1 MTVSSDRH
9 MLSGGVHAPVSVWRG
24 VLQRQFTF
32 SHLGGQKGGK
42 SGCWDMIAA
51 LRRRKDRF
59 DAQRVLRETMDQL
72 SCLQI
77 RAHVFVW
84 KWDVWRGL
92 SSILAN
98 LEQDDGIITV
108 TLWMIYAH
116 RQPFLCC
123 LDTIHTS
130 SGCSFMTWDSLAA
143 LALT

>member
-98 LEQDDGIITV
+98 LEQDDGDPLDDLCTSAAFSLLLGHHTYIIR
-108 TLWMIYAH
+108 L
-116 RQPFLCC
+116 FLYDVGQSRCV
-123 LDTIHTS
+123 S
-130 SGCSFMTWDSLAA
+130 VNVAK
-143 LALT
+143 